1 VAGLRPAIV
10 LFFIVTFGFAA
21 RAATLR
27 TPIFDHHS
35 WRQADTAAIARSFVR
50 ERFNPLY
57 PQVDWRGSRP
67 TGYVET
73 GLELQAWLVAGIWRM
88 SGIRVETGRALAA
101 AMYVATALLLY
112 RFVRRRYD
120 EPTALAA
127 AYAHA
132 FAFPLGLFGDRAYLN
147 EPLLILLSAAALVA
161 AQSWLERRHP
171 ASLGVLVAATA
182 IVGMVK
188 LPYLVVYA
196 PIAALFVERFGWRG
210 LVRIELVLAVAASV
224 ACAGIWYAHANSLYA
239 MTGLSFGLT
248 DKTFDPT
255 LVFSTRFPLRIGR
268 RLVRDIIGPAGL
280 VLLVWGTIAAF
291 RRRRWAEPA
300 GLAGYVVY
308 LVAVA
313 RGNYHHDYYQLAVLP
328 IGAVLVGLGVV
339 AAVEE
344 GARRGWPAARRQ
356 WLAAALLWILA
367 ATTAVRSL
375 SAHSWYEVEAGRL
388 ELCRAVAPQLGPAD
402 RLLVVNYP
410 SPDVMF
416 CVDRPGWILDWPA
429 RATEIERAARE
440 GASIVLV
447 PPSDAGRIGG
457 LLDGATLLAT
467 SQELAAY
474 RLTASAP

>member
-1 VAGLRPAIV
+1 MAGIRPAIA

-57 PQVDWRGSRP
+57 PQVDWRGRQP
-67 TGYVET
+67 TGYVES
-73 GLELQAWLVAGIWRM
+73 GLELQAWLVAGVWRVG
-88 SGIRVETGRALAA
+88 GIRVETGRALAA
-101 AMYVATALLLY
+101 AMYIATALLLY
-112 RFVRRRYD
+112 RFGRRRYD

-127 AYAHA
+127 VYAHA

-161 AQSWLERRHP
+161 AQSWLERRRV
-171 ASLGVLVAATA
+171 ASLVVLVAATA

-196 PIAALFVERFGWRG
+196 PIAALFVERFDWRG
-210 LVRIELVLAVAASV
+210 LVRIELVLAVAVSV
-224 ACAGIWYAHANSLYA
+224 ACAALWYAHANSLYA
-239 MTGLSFGLT
+239 MTGLTFGLS
-248 DKTFDPT
+248 DKTFDPS
-255 LVFSTRFPLRIGR
+255 LVFSARFPLRIAR

-280 VLLVWGTIAAF
+280 VLLVWGTVAAV

-300 GLAGYVVY
+300 GLAGFGVY

-313 RGNYHHDYYQLAVLP
+313 RGNYHHDYYQLAILP
-328 IGAVLVGLGVV
+328 IGAMLVGLGVV

-344 GARRGWPAARRQ
+344 GARRGWSAARRQ
-356 WLAAALLWILA
+356 WLAAALLWVLA
-367 ATTAVRSL
+367 VTTAVRSL

-388 ELCRAVAPQLGPAD
+388 ELCRAIAPQIGPDD
-402 RLLVVNYP
+402 RLLVVNYL

-429 RATEIERAARE
+429 RAPEIEQAARE
-440 GASIVLV
+440 GASLVLI
-447 PPSDAGRIGG
+447 PPSDAGKVGF
-457 LLDGATLLAT
+457 LLEGARLLAA
-467 SQELAAY
+467 SPELAAY
-474 RLTASAP
+474 RLNESAR